1 MRTFDEISR
10 EAVELLNTC
19 WDGGIVYIDN
29 LGDVLLKKFEIEEKM
44 KGLHMKPNPLAFGA
58 AVLHMEGGVD
68 IETCTEIFQVRVEE
82 VLEEKRN
89 IENLG
94 KPSTDRAKMFLN
106 LIKGD

>member
-1 MRTFDEISR
+1 M
-10 EAVELLNTC
+10 
-19 WDGGIVYIDN
+19 VYIDK
-29 LGDVLLKKFEIEEKM
+29 LGDVLLKKFEIEDKM

-58 AVLHMEGGVD
+58 AVLHMEGEAD
-68 IETCTEIFQVRVEE
+68 IETCAEIFHVSVDE
-82 VLEEKRN
+82 VVEEKRN